1 MRYLFVGYVIAEI
14 AAFWAMAHFL
24 GFAWA
29 FLITVLAAGVGF
41 AVLGR
46 RARTLGTDMRKAMRN
61 EIGAGRPITDSALFA
76 VTATLMILPGIV
88 STIVGLLLMTPPAR
102 RLLRPV
108 VAATAAR
115 RATAMAGRMTV
126 IDLGAGPPA
135 AEASGSAGT
144 VTSTGRSKA
153 WSWTPRCAT
162 RTARFTPT
170 CRRCR
175 RPAATE

>member
-126 IDLGAGPPA
+126 IDLGGRPAG
-135 AEASGSAGT
+135 GRGFGFGGHGYVDGT
-144 VTSTGRSKA
+144 VEGVVVDTTVRNPDGSVHADAPSL
-153 WSWTPRCAT
+153 PPT
-162 RTARFTPT
+162 RRD
-170 CRRCR
+170 
-175 RPAATE
+175 